1 MKGNTC
7 QCRFLKNLFAHP
19 FDILSCPV
27 TFVVYYYNNTLKQ
40 CAMIHIQDLCFTYQK
55 QNKLFDHLSLK
66 LMPGSI
72 TGLLGGNGA
81 GKTTLLKLLAG
92 LLSESKGTIRVN
104 NLDPFARKVQL
115 LREIYFLPEE
125 YFLPSVKI
133 SSYVKGNHGFYPLFS
148 MEKFQSVLGHFE
160 LSESAYL
167 HRLSNGQKK
176 KFLVSFALATNCS
189 LLILDEPTN
198 GLDIPSK
205 SLFRK
210 VLAGSIGEN
219 QLVIISTHQ
228 VKDVENLIDNIV
240 ILKDGRVAFHENTG
254 DISEQFVFGSMRSVD
269 ESNVLYSEAVPG
281 GYKSISRQTNGHAS
295 DIDIEILFNAVNSG
309 TKLTSDHGN
318 K

>member
-1 MKGNTC
+1 
-7 QCRFLKNLFAHP
+7 
-19 FDILSCPV
+19 
-27 TFVVYYYNNTLKQ
+27 
-40 CAMIHIQDLCFTYQK
+40 MIHIQDLCFAYPK
-55 QNKLFDHLSLK
+55 QNELFDHLSLDLK
-66 LMPGSI
+66 PGSI
-72 TGLLGGNGA
+72 TGLLGTNGA
-81 GKTTLLKLLAG
+81 GKTTLLKLLSG
-92 LLSESKGTIRVN
+92 LLHEKQGTIMVDGF
-104 NLDPFARKVQL
+104 DPSARKVQL
-115 LREIYFLPEE
+115 LQKTYLLPEE

-160 LSESAYL
+160 LSESDHL

-205 SLFRK
+205 TLFRK
-210 VLAGSIGEN
+210 VLAGSIGED
-219 QLVIISTHQ
+219 QLVVISTHQ

-240 ILKDGRVAFHENTG
+240 ILRDGKVAFHENTG
-254 DISEQFVFGSMRSVD
+254 AISEQFVFGSARSVD
-269 ESNVLYSEAVPG
+269 EASVLYSEAVPG